1 MSTSP
6 SSPADP
12 SSSATPTAETPA
24 QDRSAY
30 VATLGFPILVIIG
43 GIIGFLGGDDLSSV
57 TSDWVNWLLGLIM
70 FGMGLTL
77 KPNDFALVVKRPL
90 PVVIGVIAQF
100 VIMPLTALFVVWV
113 LGLPSAIA
121 AGVILVGCAPG
132 GTASN
137 VVSYLARGD
146 LALSV
151 AMTSVSTLLAP
162 LLTPLLTHW
171 LAGEYM
177 PLDGGAMA
185 LDIVKVVLV
194 PVIAGLVLRLLL
206 PGIVNALL
214 PVLPWISVIA
224 IAVVVAIVVSGNRDN
239 LLDAGL
245 LVLVAVVLH
254 NVLGLALGYGA
265 GKITGQPVPTRRTM
279 AIEVGMQNS
288 GLAAGL
294 AAQHMEPMSALPG
307 AIFSVWHNLSGAV
320 FAALC
325 RAIDGRRNGTANAV
339 GGTAPETA
347 ADSSPDVN

>member
-1 MSTSP
+1 M
-6 SSPADP
+6 
-12 SSSATPTAETPA
+12 SATSETSATSGSSTETPV

-30 VATLGFPILVIIG
+30 IASLGFPVLVIIG
-43 GIIGFLGGDDLSSV
+43 GVIGFFGGDDLAGAASG
-57 TSDWVNWLLGLIM
+57 WVNWLLGLIM

-77 KPNDFALVVKRPL
+77 QPRDFVLVVKRPL
-90 PVVIGVIAQF
+90 PVLIGVVAQF
-100 VIMPLTALFVVWV
+100 VIMPLAALLVVWV
-113 LGLPSAIA
+113 LSLPSAIA

-162 LLTPLLTHW
+162 LLTPLLTLW

-177 PLDGGAMA
+177 PLDGGSMA

-194 PVIAGLVLRLLL
+194 PVIAGLLIRFFIPNIIDRML
-206 PGIVNALL
+206 PA
-214 PVLPWISVIA
+214 LPWISVVA
-224 IAVVVAIVVSGNRDN
+224 IAAVVAIVVSGNRDN

-254 NVLGLALGYGA
+254 NALGLALGYGA
-265 GKITGQPVPTRRTM
+265 GKITGRPVSTRRTM

-307 AIFSVWHNLSGAV
+307 AIFSVWHNLSGAL

-325 RAIDGRRNGTANAV
+325 RAADKRRGIA
-339 GGTAPETA
+339 GGTSTGTA
-347 ADSSPDVN
+347 ADTDTNVN

>member
-1 MSTSP
+1 MSEST
-6 SSPADP
+6 
-12 SSSATPTAETPA
+12 ETPA
-24 QDRSAY
+24 QDRNAY
-30 VATLGFPILVIIG
+30 IASLGFPLLVIIG
-43 GIIGFLGGDDLSSV
+43 GVIGGVIGFFGGDDLAAA
-57 TSDWVNWLLGLIM
+57 TSGWTNWLLGIIM

-77 KPNDFALVVKRPL
+77 QPRDFIMVIKRPL
-90 PVVIGVIAQF
+90 PVLIGVVAQF
-100 VIMPLTALFVVWV
+100 VIMPLTALLVVWV
-113 LGLPSAIA
+113 LGLSSAIA

-151 AMTSVSTLLAP
+151 AMTSCSTLLAP
-162 LLTPLLTHW
+162 LLTPLLTLW

-177 PLDGGAMA
+177 PLDGGSMA
-185 LDIVKVVLV
+185 LDIVKIVLV
-194 PVIAGLVLRLLL
+194 PVVAGLVIRFFLPKAVDKLL
-206 PGIVNALL
+206 PS
-214 PVLPWISVIA
+214 LPWISVVA
-224 IAVVVAIVVSGNRDN
+224 IAMVVAIVVSGNRDN
-239 LLDAGL
+239 LLEAGL

-254 NVLGLALGYGA
+254 NTLGLALGYGA
-265 GKITGQPVPTRRTM
+265 GIITRQPLRTRRTM

-325 RAIDGRRNGTANAV
+325 RAYDKRAGTAGAR
-339 GGTAPETA
+339 TAEPTA
-347 ADSSPDVN
+347 DHPTDSGSHVH

>member
-1 MSTSP
+1 MSS
-6 SSPADP
+6 SSPQP
-12 SSSATPTAETPA
+12 HRPETPDHPERPVPDAPVSSA

-30 VATLGFPILVIIG
+30 IASLGFPLLVILG
-43 GIIGFLGGDDLSSV
+43 GTVGFLGGGDLSAA
-57 TSDWVNWLLGLIM
+57 TSGWTNWLLGLIM

-77 KPNDFALVVKRPL
+77 RPRDFVLVVRRPL
-90 PVVIGVIAQF
+90 PVVIGVVAQF
-100 VIMPLTALFVVWV
+100 VIMPLAALLVVWV

-121 AGVILVGCAPG
+121 AGVVLVGCAPG

-162 LLTPLLTHW
+162 LLTPLLTLW
-171 LAGEYM
+171 LAGQYM
-177 PLDGGAMA
+177 PLDGGSMA
-185 LDIVKVVLV
+185 LSIVQVVLV
-194 PVIAGLVLRLLL
+194 PVVAGLVFRFFL
-206 PGIVNALL
+206 PTLIER
-214 PVLPWISVIA
+214 VLPALPWVSVIA
-224 IAVVVAIVVSGNRDN
+224 IAAVVAIVVSGNRDN
-239 LLDAGL
+239 LLEAGL
-245 LVLVAVVLH
+245 LVLVAVMLH
-254 NVLGLALGYGA
+254 NTLGLALGYGA
-265 GKITGQPVPTRRTM
+265 GLVTGQPVRVCRTM

-325 RAIDGRRNGTANAV
+325 RASDSRAARRADR
-339 GGTAPETA
+339 PSDA
-347 ADSSPDVN
+347 AQTIH

>member
-1 MSTSP
+1 MS
-6 SSPADP
+6 
-12 SSSATPTAETPA
+12 SSSASTEPSTRHAESS

-30 VATLGFPILVIIG
+30 IASLGFPLLVIIG
-43 GIIGFLGGDDLSSV
+43 GIIGFVGGDDLSTA
-57 TSDWVNWLLGLIM
+57 TSGWTNWLLGLIM

-77 KPNDFALVVKRPL
+77 QPRDFVLVVKRPL
-90 PVVIGVIAQF
+90 PVFIGVVAQF
-100 VIMPLTALFVVWV
+100 VVMPLTALLVVWV

-162 LLTPLLTHW
+162 LLTPLLTLW
-171 LAGEYM
+171 LAGQYM
-177 PLDGGAMA
+177 PLDGGSMA
-185 LDIVKVVLV
+185 LSIVQVVLV
-194 PVIAGLVLRLLL
+194 PVVAGLVFRFFL
-206 PGIVNALL
+206 PTVIERIL
-214 PVLPWISVIA
+214 PSLPWISVFA
-224 IAVVVAIVVSGNRDN
+224 IAAVVAIVVSGNRDN
-239 LLDAGL
+239 LLEAGL

-254 NVLGLALGYGA
+254 NTLGLALGYGA
-265 GKITGQPVPTRRTM
+265 GLVTGQPVQVRRTM
-279 AIEVGMQNS
+279 AVEVGMQNS

-307 AIFSVWHNLSGAV
+307 AIFSVWHNLSGAI

-325 RAIDGRRNGTANAV
+325 RAADGRAV
-339 GGTAPETA
+339 RRPDRPSEGSETIH
-347 ADSSPDVN
+347 

>member
-1 MSTSP
+1 MSSSP
-6 SSPADP
+6 SSP
-12 SSSATPTAETPA
+12 TAESPA

-30 VATLGFPILVIIG
+30 IATLGFPILVIIG
-43 GIIGFLGGDDLSSV
+43 GVIGFFGGGDLASA
-57 TSDWVNWLLGLIM
+57 TSGWVNWLLGLIM

-77 KPNDFALVVKRPL
+77 KPHDFALVVKRPL
-90 PVVIGVIAQF
+90 PVLIGVIAQF
-100 VIMPLTALFVVWV
+100 GIMPLTALFVVWV

-162 LLTPLLTHW
+162 LLTPLLTLW

-185 LDIVKVVLV
+185 LDIVKIVLV
-194 PVIAGLVLRLLL
+194 PVVAGLVLRLLL
-206 PGIVNALL
+206 PGIVDRLL
-214 PVLPWISVIA
+214 PALPWISVVA

-239 LLDAGL
+239 LLEAGL
-245 LVLVAVVLH
+245 LVLVAVMMH
-254 NVLGLALGYGA
+254 NLLGFALGYGA
-265 GKITGQPVPTRRTM
+265 GRITGQPVSTRRTM

-325 RAIDGRRNGTANAV
+325 RAADKRRGVAGNAPHS
-339 GGTAPETA
+339 APENAPGTA
-347 ADSSPDVN
+347 ADSSINVN

>member
-1 MSTSP
+1 MSSTSTSAP
-6 SSPADP
+6 
-12 SSSATPTAETPA
+12 SSAT

-30 VATLGFPILVIIG
+30 IASLGFPVLVIIG
-43 GIIGFLGGDDLSSV
+43 GVIGFLGGDDLSAA
-57 TSDWVNWLLGLIM
+57 TSGWTNWLLGLIM

-77 KPNDFALVVKRPL
+77 KPGDFVLVVKRPL
-90 PVVIGVIAQF
+90 PVVVGVVAQF
-100 VIMPLTALFVVWV
+100 VIMPLAALLVVWV

-121 AGVILVGCAPG
+121 AGVVLVGCAPG

-162 LLTPLLTHW
+162 LLTPLLTLW
-171 LAGEYM
+171 LAGQYM
-177 PLDGGAMA
+177 PLDAGSMA
-185 LDIVKVVLV
+185 VSIVQVVLV
-194 PVIAGLVLRLLL
+194 PVIAGLLFRFLL
-206 PGIVNALL
+206 PRLIEKIL
-214 PVLPWISVIA
+214 PALPWISVVA
-224 IAVVVAIVVSGNRDN
+224 IAAVVAIVVSGNRDN
-239 LLDAGL
+239 LLEAGL

-254 NVLGLALGYGA
+254 NTLGLALGYGA
-265 GKITGQPVPTRRTM
+265 GKVTGRPVPVRRTM

-325 RAIDGRRNGTANAV
+325 RASDRRAAQRTDHRADHASD
-339 GGTAPETA
+339 A
-347 ADSSPDVN
+347 ADAIH

>member
-1 MSTSP
+1 M
-6 SSPADP
+6 P
-12 SSSATPTAETPA
+12 SSSAPVDHPDLPA
-24 QDRSAY
+24 PSNQDRSAY
-30 VATLGFPILVIIG
+30 IASLGFPLLVILG
-43 GIIGFLGGDDLSSV
+43 GVVGFLGGADLSAA
-57 TSDWVNWLLGLIM
+57 TSGWTNWLLGLIM

-77 KPNDFALVVKRPL
+77 QPRDFVLVAKRPL
-90 PVVIGVIAQF
+90 PVLVGVVAQF
-100 VIMPLTALFVVWV
+100 AVMPLAALLVVWV

-121 AGVILVGCAPG
+121 AGVVLVGCAPG

-162 LLTPLLTHW
+162 LLTPLLTLW
-171 LAGEYM
+171 LAGQYM
-177 PLDGGAMA
+177 PLDGGSMAMS
-185 LDIVKVVLV
+185 IVQVVLV
-194 PVIAGLVLRLLL
+194 PVVAGLVFRFLL
-206 PGIVNALL
+206 PSVIARIL
-214 PVLPWISVIA
+214 PVLPWTSVFA
-224 IAVVVAIVVSGNRDN
+224 IAAVVAIVVSGNRDN
-239 LLDAGL
+239 LLEAGL

-265 GKITGQPVPTRRTM
+265 GLVSRQPVQVRRTM
-279 AIEVGMQNS
+279 AVEVGMQNS

-325 RAIDGRRNGTANAV
+325 RASDGR
-339 GGTAPETA
+339 A
-347 ADSSPDVN
+347 ARRADRAGDGSPGIH